1 MEKRIFGLL
10 IFLLLGGCSGSGE
23 TEDQAKSTE
32 DAAAETAV
40 SESGKMEEETV
51 KGAASWSEEL
61 KGIESF
67 LVPETEEEL
76 AAQTGGIFTEDISYA
91 EETKQSWGNFGLG
104 DYEQPLTEKLTS
116 VSEATQDP
124 EAIFKA
130 LHFYIGSHAYNQ
142 AINELNEFTV
152 DWYEPYLP
160 EPSEMEQEENAV
172 DPGKAV
178 ILLDASS
185 SMLLNV
191 EGQQKMGI
199 AKTAAIRF
207 ANTIGNTNDVSLMVY
222 GHAGSQNSEDKELS
236 CTTIE
241 EVYPSQPFEAEKFT
255 QAVANVEAK
264 GWTPIG
270 NAIKAAKEKMAG
282 SSENVTLYI
291 ISDGAETCDGDPVAE
306 AKAFAAENANRTVNI
321 IGFDVDQA
329 GENALKE
336 VAAAGNG
343 EYISAKTV
351 EELNNSIKK
360 AWVPSFQEV
369 ASKSNSLIKQW
380 GQSYDEMTERTKLAD
395 KIYYAGLN
403 EKSRFYEA
411 INIMRAQKMI
421 TNETY
426 EEIKTLIEDKAAA
439 VLEIRKQLDLHKM
452 EENEEKRQQ
461 IIKRVQEWTDRM
473 NTLRANQ

>member
-1 MEKRIFGLL
+1 MKKRMFGLFIL
-10 IFLLLGGCSGSGE
+10 LLLGGCSGSGE
-23 TEDQAKSTE
+23 TEDQAISTE
-32 DAAAETAV
+32 DSAAETAT
-40 SESGKMEEETV
+40 SESENIEEET
-51 KGAASWSEEL
+51 GEESAGWSEEL

-67 LVPETEEEL
+67 IVPQTEEEL
-76 AAQTGGIFTEDISYA
+76 AAQPGGIFTGNIPYA

-104 DYEQPLTEKLTS
+104 DYKEPLTEKLTS
-116 VSEATQDP
+116 VTGETQDP
-124 EAIFKA
+124 EVTFRA
-130 LHFYIGSHAYNQ
+130 LHFYIGSHAYNR
-142 AINELNEFTV
+142 AISELNEFTV

-160 EPSEMEQEENAV
+160 EPSEMEQRENTV

-191 EGQQKMGI
+191 DGQQKMGI

-222 GHAGSQNSEDKELS
+222 GHAGSQNREDKALS

-270 NAIKAAKEKMAG
+270 NAIKAAREKMAG
-282 SSENVTLYI
+282 SQENVTLYI
-291 ISDGAETCDGDPVAE
+291 ISDGTETCDGDPVAE
-306 AKAFAAENANRTVNI
+306 AKAFAAENENRAVNI

-343 EYISAKTV
+343 EYISAKTID
-351 EELNNSIKK
+351 ELNNSIKK
-360 AWVPSFQEV
+360 VWVPSFLEV
-369 ASKSNSLIKQW
+369 AGKSNSLIKQW
-380 GQSYDEMTERTKLAD
+380 GQSFDEMTERTKLAD
-395 KIYYAGLN
+395 KIYYASLN

-411 INIMRAQKMI
+411 LNVMRAQKMI

-426 EEIKTLIEDKAAA
+426 EEIKKLIENKVAA
-439 VLEIRKQLDLHKM
+439 VLEIHKELDLRKK

-473 NTLRANQ
+473 NNLRANQ

>member
-1 MEKRIFGLL
+1 MEKRIFGLF

-32 DAAAETAV
+32 EAAVETAV
-40 SESGKMEEETV
+40 SQSENMEEEAE
-51 KGAASWSEEL
+51 KGTGSWSEEL

-67 LVPETEEEL
+67 VVPETGEEL
-76 AAQTGGIFTEDISYA
+76 AAQPGGIFTKDIPYE

-116 VSEATQDP
+116 VSETTQDP
-124 EAIFKA
+124 EVIFKA
-130 LHFYIGSHAYNQ
+130 LHFYIGSHAYNR
-142 AINELNEFTV
+142 AITELNEFTV

-160 EPSEMEQEENAV
+160 EPSELEQEENTV

-185 SMLLNV
+185 SMLLDV

-207 ANTIGNTNDVSLMVY
+207 ANTIGNTNEVSLMVY
-222 GHAGSQNSEDKELS
+222 GHAGSQNNEDKQLS

-255 QAVANVEAK
+255 KAVANVEAK

-270 NAIKAAKEKMAG
+270 NAIKAAREKMAG

-291 ISDGAETCDGDPVAE
+291 ISDGTETCDGDPVAE
-306 AKAFAAENANRTVNI
+306 AKAFAAENANRAVNI

-329 GENALKE
+329 GEDSLKE

-343 EYISAKTV
+343 EYISAKTID
-351 EELNNSIKK
+351 ELNNSIKK

-380 GQSYDEMTERTKLAD
+380 GQSFDEMKERTRLSS
-395 KIYYAGLN
+395 KIHYASLN
-403 EKSRFYEA
+403 EKSRFYDA
-411 INIMRAQKMI
+411 LNIMRAQQMI
-421 TNETY
+421 TDEIY
-426 EEIKTLIEDKAAA
+426 EEIKTLIENKVAA
-439 VLEIRKQLDLHKM
+439 VLEIHNELDALKM
-452 EENEEKRQQ
+452 EENEAERQQ
-461 IIKRVQEWTDRM
+461 IIKRVQEWTDHM
-473 NTLRANQ
+473 NELRGNQ

>member
-291 ISDGAETCDGDPVAE
+291 ISDGAETCDGDSVAE